1 MNDTS
6 IGWQRAVLGTVLN
19 DSNAME
25 AASHLSTQDFTGSQR
40 IVWSHI
46 TERYK
51 MGSLDYR
58 AVVESLR
65 ASGDLGDIGEGSIWG
80 EDFLKLLLDSQG
92 GLVEEYVRQVE
103 EHSTRRLL
111 RETAALIAAD
121 AASFR
126 GQADELLDE
135 AERRVMALRRTR
147 GSVGVTIGE
156 ILTAFMPHMEQIR
169 TGAIQPAFVP
179 EIQTIKNIV
188 GYIDQSDYVIIA
200 GRPGDGKSS
209 WLRFEAYHQ
218 AKRGNAAIMF
228 NMENDEADY
237 ARGFLALETGIDS
250 FKLRNPRLLS
260 NAELERVRA
269 SAKDVA
275 RLPIKIVTLGNPSV
289 AEIERIARSVAKSFP
304 PRFITVDYIQLV
316 RNGID
321 NRVNDVSLTS
331 GVLRSMAMKDKFN
344 VPVFAASQLSRDIV
358 RRGVNAKP
366 DLADLRD
373 SGSLEQDATMVI
385 FPRDVWNNPDAKKLA
400 IFKENI
406 DENGR
411 VKLQARAVPVRFW
424 IEKNRNGPTGISEE
438 VKWDKGTGKYET
450 LTLDFP

>member
-1 MNDTS
+1 M
-6 IGWQRAVLGTVLN
+6 
-19 DSNAME
+19 
-25 AASHLSTQDFTGSQR
+25 
-40 IVWSHI
+40 
-46 TERYK
+46 
-51 MGSLDYR
+51 
-58 AVVESLR
+58 
-65 ASGDLGDIGEGSIWG
+65 
-80 EDFLKLLLDSQG
+80 
-92 GLVEEYVRQVE
+92 
-103 EHSTRRLL
+103 
-111 RETAALIAAD
+111 
-121 AASFR
+121 
-126 GQADELLDE
+126 
-135 AERRVMALRRTR
+135 
-147 GSVGVTIGE
+147 
-156 ILTAFMPHMEQIR
+156 
-169 TGAIQPAFVP
+169 
-179 EIQTIKNIV
+179 
-188 GYIDQSDYVIIA
+188 
-200 GRPGDGKSS
+200 
-209 WLRFEAYHQ
+209 
-218 AKRGNAAIMF
+218 
-228 NMENDEADY
+228 
-237 ARGFLALETGIDS
+237 
-250 FKLRNPRLLS
+250 
-260 NAELERVRA
+260 ERVRA